1 MNNGIFGREEV
12 SIAMTG
18 MVELLKVIQI
28 GREFISRYEKEE
40 LRKPSKVH
48 FKGGMKD
55 GGQKLY
61 SARGR

>member
-1 MNNGIFGREEV
+1 
-12 SIAMTG
+12 MTG